1 MTEELKILITAEVDK
16 LKQELNKGKKEVDD
30 FGKKSKVSFKDFN
43 DGVQKAGD
51 VAKKGLAVA
60 SAAIAGAATALLALG
75 ASTQEYRD
83 NQAKLNSAFET
94 AGASAEEAKSTYND
108 LFRVLGDDDRAVEAA
123 NHLAKL
129 TTNQKDLGTWTNI
142 CQGIYATFGD
152 SLPIEGLTEAA
163 NETARV
169 GQVTGPLADAL
180 NWAGISEDAFNEKLA
195 KCTSTQEREKL
206 IRETLNGLYND
217 AASKYEE
224 NASAILAQNE
234 AQAKLNEQTAKL
246 GEAMAPINTM
256 LATFATEVLS
266 QITPYL
272 TEFAEKYGPQIE
284 KTLTEVA
291 EAIGKV
297 IGWII
302 DNWDLVS
309 TLAIVIT
316 AVAVALSVFS
326 TAMGIVNAVM
336 AASPVTW
343 IVLAIVAAI
352 TALVVVIVLV
362 IKYWD
367 EIKAVAVKVW
377 EAIKDAW
384 DEAVQFF
391 KDLWD
396 KVITWCQNAWTGIKN
411 VFSAVGNWFNEKV
424 ISPIKNFFSGMWNG
438 LKDGAR
444 NAWEGVKNVFS
455 NITGWFKDKFTQA
468 WAAVKAVFST
478 GGKIFDGIKDGI
490 VSAFKTV
497 VNAIIR
503 GINKVISVP
512 FNAINGVL
520 KKIKGIEIVGIKPF
534 SWVNTF
540 SVPKIPELA
549 KGGIVDS
556 ATLAVVGERGKEAI
570 MPLENNTEWIDTLAS
585 KLNRSEKTGQPAT
598 IILQVD
604 GKTLAQTTINSIN
617 DLTRQTGSLKL
628 NLY

>member
-16 LKQELNKGKKEVDD
+16 LKQELNKGKKEVED
-30 FGKKSKVSFKDFN
+30 FGKKSKISFSDFN
-43 DGVQKAGD
+43 DATQKAGD
-51 VAKKGLAVA
+51 VAKKGMAIA

-75 ASTQEYRD
+75 ASTQEYRE

-94 AGASAEEAKSTYND
+94 AGASAEEAKGVYND
-108 LFRVLGDDDRAVEAA
+108 LYRVIGEDDRAVEAA

-129 TTNQKDLGTWTNI
+129 TTNQKDLSTWTNI
-142 CQGIYATFGD
+142 CQGVYATFGD
-152 SLPIEGLTEAA
+152 SLPIENLTEAA
-163 NETARV
+163 NETAK
-169 GQVTGPLADAL
+169 TGALTGGLADAL
-180 NWAGISEDAFNEKLA
+180 NWAGIAEEEFQAKLD
-195 KCTSTQEREKL
+195 KCNTEAEREKL
-206 IRETLNGLYND
+206 IRETLSGVYDD
-217 AASKYEE
+217 AAAKYEE
-224 NASAILAQNE
+224 NAAAVLAQNE

-256 LATFATEVLS
+256 LAEFATEVLT

-272 TEFAEKYGPQIE
+272 TEFAEKYAPEIE
-284 KTLTEVA
+284 KVLGDIA

-297 IGWII
+297 ISWIV

-309 TLAIVIT
+309 TLAIIIT
-316 AVAVALSVFS
+316 GIAVALGVFS

-352 TALVVVIVLV
+352 TALVVIIVLV

-367 EIKAVAVKVW
+367 EIKAVAVAVW
-377 EAIKDAW
+377 EAIKEAW
-384 DEAVQFF
+384 SEVVQFF

-396 KVITWCQNAWTGIKN
+396 KVITWCKNAWEGIKN
-411 VFSAVGNWFNEKV
+411 VFSAVGNWFNDKV
-424 ISPIKNFFSGMWNG
+424 ISPIKNFFKGMWDG
-438 LKDGAR
+438 LKDGAK

-455 NITGWFKDKFTQA
+455 NITGWFRDKFTQA
-468 WAAVKAVFST
+468 WSAVKAVFSA

-490 VSAFKTV
+490 VNAFKTV

-512 FNAINGVL
+512 FNAINAVL
-520 KKIKGIEIVGIKPF
+520 KKIKGIEILGLKPF
-534 SWVNTF
+534 NWVNTF
-540 SVPKIPELA
+540 NVPKIPELA

-585 KLNRSEKTGQPAT
+585 KLNGSKKAETPT
-598 IILQVD
+598 TVVLQID

-628 NLY
+628 NLS

>member
-30 FGKKSKVSFKDFN
+30 FGKKSKISFSDFN

-51 VAKKGLAVA
+51 AAKKGMAIA
-60 SAAIAGAATALLALG
+60 GAAIAGAATALLALG
-75 ASTQEYRD
+75 ASTKEYRD

-94 AGASAEEAKSTYND
+94 AGASAEEAKNTYND
-108 LFRVLGDDDRAVEAA
+108 LFRVLGDDDKATEAA

-129 TTNQKDLGTWTNI
+129 TTNQKDLSEWTNI
-142 CQGIYATFGD
+142 CQGVYATFGD

-169 GQVTGPLADAL
+169 GAVTGPLADAL
-180 NWAGISEDAFNEKLA
+180 NWAGVSEDAFNEKLL
-195 KCTSTQEREKL
+195 KCADTQEREKL

-224 NASAILAQNE
+224 NAAAVLAQNE

-256 LATFATEVLS
+256 LAKFATEVLEK
-266 QITPYL
+266 ITPYL
-272 TEFAEKYGPQIE
+272 TEFAEKYGPEIE
-284 KTLTEVA
+284 KVLGDVA
-291 EAIGKV
+291 EAIGNV
-297 IGWII
+297 IGWIV
-302 DNWDLVS
+302 DNWDFVS
-309 TLAIVIT
+309 TLAIIIT
-316 AVAVALSVFS
+316 GIAVALGVFS

-336 AASPVTW
+336 VASPVTW

-352 TALVVVIVLV
+352 TALVVIIVLV

-367 EIKAVAVKVW
+367 EIKAVAVAVW
-377 EAIKDAW
+377 EAIKEAW
-384 DEAVQFF
+384 SEVVQFF

-396 KVITWCQNAWTGIKN
+396 KVITWCKNAWEGIKN
-411 VFSAVGNWFNEKV
+411 VFSAVGNWFNDKV
-424 ISPIKNFFSGMWNG
+424 ISPIKNFFKGMWDG
-438 LKDGAR
+438 LKDGAK

-468 WAAVKAVFST
+468 WNAVKAVFSA

-490 VSAFKTV
+490 VNAFKTV

-512 FNAINGVL
+512 FNAINAVL
-520 KKIKGIEIVGIKPF
+520 KKIKGIEILGVKPF
-534 SWVNTF
+534 GWVNTF
-540 SVPKIPELA
+540 NVPQIPELA

-585 KLNRSEKTGQPAT
+585 KLNGSKKTDTPST
-598 IILQVD
+598 IVLNID
-604 GKTLAQTTINSIN
+604 GKEFARTTINSIN

-628 NLY
+628 NLS